1 MSRPAMQKAAIRLLN
16 HLGTLLCVILVV
28 SPALLFFLWMLSL
41 SLKYEIDNGAYPPI
55 FIPDHIAWK
64 NYTSVFASNHFL
76 LYFWN
81 SVIVTGVATLLALL
95 VGVPA
100 GYGIARMKATN
111 SAIVIMIARMTP
123 GLSYLIPMFLMFQWL
138 GLLGTLAPQIIIHLV
153 VTVPIV
159 IWIMIG
165 YFETTPIELE
175 EAAMLDGASRWQT
188 FLRVT
193 LPIARPGVVVSFIL
207 AVIFSWN
214 NFVFGVVLAGRET
227 RTLPVAVYNML
238 SFEQVSWGPL
248 AAAALVVTL
257 PVLIL
262 TVLAQRQIVA
272 GLTAGAVKGG

>member
-1 MSRPAMQKAAIRLLN
+1 MSRPLRKLLDKAGMAVCVLL
-16 HLGTLLCVILVV
+16 LV
-28 SPALLFFLWMLSL
+28 SPALLFFIWMLSL
-41 SLKYEIDNGAYPPI
+41 SLKFEIDNGAYPPI
-55 FIPDHIAWK
+55 LIPDRFAWK
-64 NYTSVFASNHFL
+64 NYTTIFEGNSFL

-81 SVIVTGVATLLALL
+81 SLIVTGAATLFALL

-100 GYGIARMKATN
+100 GYGIARMRAHK
-111 SAIVIMIARMTP
+111 SAVVIMIARMTP
-123 GLSYLIPMFLMFQWL
+123 GLSFLIPLFLLFQWL
-138 GLLGTLAPQIIIHLV
+138 GLLGTLWPQIIIHLV

-165 YFETTPIELE
+165 YFETTPMELE
-175 EAAMLDGASRWQT
+175 EAAMVDGATRWQI
-188 FLRVT
+188 FAKVA
-193 LPIARPGVVVSFIL
+193 LPIAKPGIVVAFIL
-207 AVIFSWN
+207 SVIFSWN
-214 NFVFGVVLAGRET
+214 NFVFGIVLASRET

-262 TVLAQRQIVA
+262 TVAAQRQIVA